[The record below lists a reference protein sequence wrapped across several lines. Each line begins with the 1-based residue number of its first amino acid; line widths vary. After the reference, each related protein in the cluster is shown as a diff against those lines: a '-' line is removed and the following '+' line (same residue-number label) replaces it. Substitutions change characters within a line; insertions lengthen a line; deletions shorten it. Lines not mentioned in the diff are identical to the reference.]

1 MALASDNALDVID
14 FVVNKAHGVKGL
26 SDIGLKTVPVH
37 YIQPGQERRESFTL
51 SQETIPVI
59 DVTHWDEPSVAAAI
73 CTAAR
78 RYGFFQII
86 NHGVDDL
93 VCGAIKVAAHRFFEE
108 VAAEEKMKY
117 KTQGVVGRDVVRYGT
132 SFSPHA
138 EKVLE
143 WRDFVSLRF
152 VSEDVAAKH
161 WPPVCKDEALEYYNK
176 SEATIH
182 NIARVLIEGLG
193 AKGKEAED
201 KASYIV
207 KGVSVLLNYYP
218 ICPNPELTAG
228 VGRHSDVSA
237 LTVLLQD
244 DVGGLYVKSPE
255 GDAWIHVPPTTGA
268 LVINIG
274 DAFQIISNGQ
284 YKSIEHRVIT
294 NPNQNR
300 VSVASFAAPLPDETI
315 GPLSEVLETGESP
328 VYREIVYSD
337 YCKHYF
343 GRSLDGK
350 KAIDWAKL

>member
-14 FVVNKAHGVKGL
+14 FVVNKANGVKGL
-26 SDIGLKTVPVH
+26 SDTSLKTVPVH

-59 DVTHWDEPSVAAAI
+59 DVTHWNDPSVAAAKI
-73 CTAAR
+73 APAR

-86 NHGVDDL
+86 NQGSM
-93 VCGAIKVAAHRFFEE
+93 IWFFEE

-117 KTQGVVGRDVVRYGT
+117 KTQGGVGRDVVR
-132 SFSPHA
+132 
-138 EKVLE
+138 
-143 WRDFVSLRF
+143 
-152 VSEDVAAKH
+152 
-161 WPPVCKDEALEYYNK
+161 DEALEYYKK

-201 KASYIV
+201 KASFIV
-207 KGVSVLLNYYP
+207 K
-218 ICPNPELTAG
+218 AG

-255 GDAWIHVPPTTGA
+255 GDAWIHVTPTKGV

-274 DAFQIISNGQ
+274 DAFQIVSNGQ
-284 YKSIEHRVIT
+284 YTSIEHRVIT
-294 NPNQNR
+294 NSNENR
-300 VSVASFAAPLPDETI
+300 VSVAPLPDETI
-315 GPLSEVLETGESP
+315 GPLSKVLETGESP

-350 KAIDWAKL
+350 NAIDWAKL